1 MRASLAG
8 LVIAGLA
15 GAHAQSAPLTMQQIA
30 NRVLTNYSR
39 ITNPTLALAEQEGT
53 DDKANGIC
61 HEVQPTMVDAQIYVT
76 KLASIDQKTG
86 TFELEGFFRPAQR
99 H

>member
-8 LVIAGLA
+8 LVIARLA
-15 GAHAQSAPLTMQQIA
+15 RAHAQSAPLTMQQIA
-30 NRVLTNYSR
+30 DRMLTNYSR

-53 DDKANGIC
+53 DDNVNGIC

-86 TFELEGFFRPAQR
+86 TFELEGFFRLAQI

>member
-8 LVIAGLA
+8 LVIARLA

-39 ITNPTLALAEQEGT
+39 ITNPTLALAEREGT
-53 DDKANGIC
+53 GDSVNGIC
-61 HEVQPTMVDAQIYVT
+61 HEVQPTMVNAQIYVT

>member
-15 GAHAQSAPLTMQQIA
+15 RAHAQSAPLTMQQIA
-30 NRVLTNYSR
+30 DRMLTNYSR

-53 DDKANGIC
+53 DDNVNGIC

-86 TFELEGFFRPAQR
+86 TFELEGFFRLAQI

>member
-39 ITNPTLALAEQEGT
+39 ITNPTLALAEREGT
-53 DDKANGIC
+53 DDSANGIC
-61 HEVQPTMVDAQIYVT
+61 HEVQPTMVNAQIYVT

>member
-8 LVIAGLA
+8 LVIARLA
-15 GAHAQSAPLTMQQIA
+15 RAHAQSAPLTMQQIA
-30 NRVLTNYSR
+30 DRMLTNYSR
-39 ITNPTLALAEQEGT
+39 ITNPTLALTEQEGT
-53 DDKANGIC
+53 DDNVNGIC

-86 TFELEGFFRPAQR
+86 TFELEGFFRLAQC